1 MSEAADAPSVDV
13 TRPRWS
19 GPGTGLMI
27 LLGLALATIALAGL
41 TAIGSL
47 IGPIFLALTLAI
59 TARPAI
65 TWLRAHR
72 VPSALSTILVLL
84 GMYAV
89 AAAMVFAVTVAVS
102 SLINTLP
109 TYQNEFNALYEG
121 AIEWLQGRGVSADQI
136 ATAAKKIDITSLIG
150 IVPGILGGVSAAST
164 QLLTLLLALAFLIL
178 DTADVSKRAAQLRAV
193 KPQLA
198 AALEDFTWRV
208 RRYWVVSTIFGL
220 MSASLDFVALL
231 ILRVPMPFTWA
242 LLAFVANYIPNIGF
256 VVALVPVALLGLLSG
271 GVSTAVWV
279 IVAYCLINVLVQTVI
294 QPRFIGNA
302 VGLGTTLTFISLIFW
317 AGIIGPLGA
326 VLAVP
331 LTLFFKAV
339 IVGSSPDLKWLE
351 IFLQSGDDPPK
362 ARA

>member
-1 MSEAADAPSVDV
+1 
-13 TRPRWS
+13 
-19 GPGTGLMI
+19 MI
-27 LLGLALATIALAGL
+27 LLGLALATIALGGL
-41 TAIGSL
+41 TSIGSL

-65 TWLRAHR
+65 GWLRAR
-72 VPSALSTILVLL
+72 GVPAGLSTALVLL
-84 GMYAV
+84 AMYAV

-102 SLINTLP
+102 SLVNVLP
-109 TYQNEFNALYEG
+109 SYQSQFTALYDSVL
-121 AIEWLQGRGVSADQI
+121 AWLQGRGVSADQI
-136 ATAAKKIDITSLIG
+136 ATAAKKIDITSFIG
-150 IVPGILGGVSAAST
+150 VVPTILGGVSAAST

-178 DTADVSKRAAQLRAV
+178 DTADVRKRAVQLRRLR
-193 KPQLA
+193 PELA
-198 AALEDFTWRV
+198 EALEDFAWRV
-208 RRYWVVSTIFGL
+208 RRYWVVSTVFGL
-220 MSASLDFVALL
+220 MSAALDFVALL
-231 ILRVPMPFTWA
+231 VLGVPMPFTWA

-271 GVSTAVWV
+271 GVATAIWV

-339 IVGSSPDLKWLE
+339 IVGSSPGMQWLE
-351 IFLQSGDDPPK
+351 IFFQSGDDPPK
-362 ARA
+362 ARPATD